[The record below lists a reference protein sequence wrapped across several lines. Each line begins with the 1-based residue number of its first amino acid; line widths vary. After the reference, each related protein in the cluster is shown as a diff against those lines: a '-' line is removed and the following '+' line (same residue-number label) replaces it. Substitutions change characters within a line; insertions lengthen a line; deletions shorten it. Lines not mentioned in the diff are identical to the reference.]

1 MKTCTKC
8 GVEKHKKDFYKDSR
22 SKLGLQSM
30 CKGCF
35 KLWQQSDVGKITA
48 RKAHLQQ
55 QYSITL
61 DDYDNMLVEQNN
73 CCAICSTSVKECDT
87 GSGNHLAVDHCH
99 DTGKVRGLLC
109 ASCNI
114 MLGKAK
120 DNIAV
125 LKAAI
130 NYLIMK
136 A

>member
-1 MKTCTKC
+1 MKICTKC
-8 GVEKHKKDFYKDSR
+8 GVEKLKKEFYKDNR
-22 SKLGLQSM
+22 SKGGLQSM
-30 CKGCF
+30 CKECF
-35 KLWQQSDVGKITA
+35 KLWQQSSTGKLSA

-61 DDYDNMLVEQNN
+61 NDYDNMLSEQNN
-73 CCAICSTSVKECDT
+73 CCAICNTPVKECDT

-99 DTGKVRGLLC
+99 TTGKIRGLLC

-120 DNIAV
+120 DNIKI

-130 NYLIMK
+130 DYLIMK